1 MRDAVGLVCRKDVV
15 KRRIIAYI
23 RFQQRELGV
32 FKRRHNITPLSL
44 GTVIIVET
52 IEADNTIVAFE

>member
-1 MRDAVGLVCRKDVV
+1 VV